1 MEKASL
7 IYKYFPNLSEK
18 QKQQF
23 EALDDVYRDWNAKI
37 NLISRKD
44 IDQLYGKHI
53 LHSLS
58 IAKIVDFQPG
68 TLVLDVGTG
77 GGFPG
82 IPLAILFP
90 EVEFHLVDSIGK
102 KIKVVEAVIGDL
114 KLVNARAEKARA
126 EQLEGVGSYE
136 FVVSRAVTRLK
147 ELYRWVKPLIST
159 VSHHDLPNGVI
170 SLKGGDLAEEIHEA
184 NLDTKVFDI
193 QDFFPEEY
201 FDTKKIVYARRG
213 KKA

>member
-23 EALDDVYRDWNAKI
+23 EALDELYRDWNAKI
-37 NLISRKD
+37 NLVSRKD
-44 IDQLYGKHI
+44 IDHLYGKHI

-58 IAKIVDFQPG
+58 IARIVDFQPG

-82 IPLAILFP
+82 IPLAILYP

-102 KIKVVEAVIGDL
+102 KIKVVEAVISDL
-114 KLVNARAEKARA
+114 KLVNVRAEKIRA
-126 EQLEGVGSYE
+126 EQIEETGSYE
-136 FVVSRAVTRLK
+136 FVVSRA
-147 ELYRWVKPLIST
+147 
-159 VSHHDLPNGVI
+159 
-170 SLKGGDLAEEIHEA
+170 
-184 NLDTKVFDI
+184 
-193 QDFFPEEY
+193 
-201 FDTKKIVYARRG
+201 
-213 KKA
+213 